1 MQRCCMWANVWRYL
15 NSAFVLAF
23 NYSLIVLVLNLSGSW
38 YSYLNEYF
46 QSLWFLFWSEET
58 SVFSPAGSTW
68 FWSRASRS
76 LTSSAG
82 LCFPASSSTPPLC
95 SAPTW
100 RASTWWSPTSS
111 QLWRPFCQTGDHTKY
126 IYIYYVQSSKTTK
139 CEPGLMLKIKSQ
151 FIYHVNKIQ
160 QI

>member
-76 LTSSAG
+76 PTTSADR
-82 LCFPASSSTPPLC
+82 CWPASSSTPQPS
-95 SAPTW
+95 SAPIL
-100 RASTWWSPTSS
+100 RASMWWSPTSS
-111 QLWRPFCQTGDHTKY
+111 QPWRTSSLTGEECNVYIWCACWKNTYSPYFSLFCTLLRWLHLY
-126 IYIYYVQSSKTTK
+126 
-139 CEPGLMLKIKSQ
+139 CL
-151 FIYHVNKIQ
+151 
-160 QI
+160 